1 MATDFEKCVEMAQER
16 LRQIIT
22 AANKAD
28 LEEMESLMC
37 SSLAVELPTKT
48 NWKNLSTDF
57 DKDRLV
63 IGKYEFNINE
73 MVEADARVTDRFC
86 LFGPMPNSDLPD
98 EEQAIV
104 QDQLNNL
111 CITNVVYWQYGP
123 FSNQDRQIAEQKAI
137 ELLTKNKLI

>member
-16 LRQIIT
+16 LRQIIA

-28 LEEMESLMC
+28 SKEMESLMC
-37 SSLAVELPTKT
+37 SSLAVELPTKS

-63 IGKYEFNINE
+63 IDKYEFNINE
-73 MVEADARVTDRFC
+73 MVESDARVTDRFC
-86 LFGPMPNSDLPD
+86 LFGPMPNSDMPD
-98 EEQAIV
+98 EELEIV
-104 QDQLNNL
+104 QEQLDCL

-123 FSNQDRQIAEQKAI
+123 FSNQDRKIAEQKAI

>member
-1 MATDFEKCVEMAQER
+1 MATDFEKCVELAQQR
-16 LRQIIT
+16 LRDVIT

-28 LEEMESLMC
+28 PVEMLALMTC
-37 SSLAVELPTKT
+37 SMLDELPTKS

-63 IGKYEFNINE
+63 IDKYEFNINE

-86 LFGPMPNSDLPD
+86 LFGPIPNSDLPD
-98 EEQAIV
+98 EEHSIIQE
-104 QDQLNNL
+104 QLDCL
-111 CITNVVYWQYGP
+111 CINNVVYCQYGP
-123 FSNQDRQIAEQKAI
+123 FSNQDRKIAEQKAI

>member
-1 MATDFEKCVEMAQER
+1 MITDFEKCVEMAQER

-28 LEEMESLMC
+28 SKEMESLIC

-48 NWKNLSTDF
+48 SWKGPLNG
-57 DKDRLV
+57 RLV
-63 IGKYEFNINE
+63 IGKYEFTINE
-73 MVEADARVTDRFC
+73 MIEPDARVTDRFC
-86 LFGPMPNSDLPD
+86 LFGPMPNLDMP
-98 EEQAIV
+98 EEEFENV
-104 QDQLNNL
+104 QEQLDYL

-123 FSNQDRQIAEQKAI
+123 FSYQDRQIAEQKAI